1 MLFNKSK
8 EPVSGNEEKSKTET
22 VIYLFIYGLI
32 PIAVFYL
39 MEAYE
44 HNPFKEV
51 RAEAQF
57 FNIFIFFDFK
67 CS

>member
-39 MEAYE
+39 M
-44 HNPFKEV
+44 
-51 RAEAQF
+51 
-57 FNIFIFFDFK
+57 
-67 CS
+67 